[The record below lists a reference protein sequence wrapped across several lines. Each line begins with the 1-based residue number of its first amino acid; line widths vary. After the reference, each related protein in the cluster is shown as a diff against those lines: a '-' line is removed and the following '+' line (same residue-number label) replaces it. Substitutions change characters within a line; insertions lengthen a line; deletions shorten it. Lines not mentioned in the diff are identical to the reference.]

1 MVDSERDDLMMRE
14 LCKNCR
20 GSGNMA
26 CRKCHGKGVF
36 QLRSRAL
43 RSSSDALAAGESLY
57 CDPKTGL
64 WRAVEQCGCPA
75 CERKGVIRCAVCFG
89 TGKRGGNT
97 SLRSFRFVPQ
107 IAFADNSLDAQDY
120 IYSHVVCPA
129 GDSGS
134 QAAVEHAQLRYAQMA
149 QIRMTQTST
158 DTQAAVAN
166 FDLCVPG
173 EHLQK
178 SSPGTHRSKSASQQH
193 HFDVSVR
200 TGVRPFPASFLPH
213 AHRPTGAKLCDPLP
227 SSWLLLPSPRPRP
240 CSSTTHRHLA
250 LLPILSRLSNA
261 AGRVQTCCRRRLGP

>member
-1 MVDSERDDLMMRE
+1 MKSRPLTRPLSIPISQEAADAFCPAGLLTAGPRFVAACRRSATKPCVVSCAAGPPNWVPWGGSHGRMVDSERDDLMMRE

-43 RSSSDALAAGESLY
+43 RSSSDALAADESLC

-89 TGKRGGNT
+89 TGKRSGNT
-97 SLRSFRFVPQ
+97 SLRSFRSVLH
-107 IAFADNSLDAQDY
+107 IAFADNSRDAQAS
-120 IYSHVVCPA
+120 IYSHRVCPA

-134 QAAVEHAQLRYAQMA
+134 QAAAEHAQLRNAQM
-149 QIRMTQTST
+149 IHTRMIQTST

-166 FDLCVPG
+166 FDLRVPG
-173 EHLQK
+173 EHV
-178 SSPGTHRSKSASQQH
+178 SPHLNCLRIST
-193 HFDVSVR
+193 
-200 TGVRPFPASFLPH
+200 ASF
-213 AHRPTGAKLCDPLP
+213 
-227 SSWLLLPSPRPRP
+227 
-240 CSSTTHRHLA
+240 
-250 LLPILSRLSNA
+250 
-261 AGRVQTCCRRRLGP
+261 